1 MNIKADDLFYDDDD
15 IENLPYIIKCNY
27 LNIYIQK
34 KRLILENINN
44 FINKFKFRYI
54 WVYLKQY

>member
-1 MNIKADDLFYDDDD
+1 MMMMIL
-15 IENLPYIIKCNY
+15 IENLPYVIKYNY
-27 LNIYIQK
+27 FNIYIQK

-44 FINKFKFRYI
+44 FINKFKFRYV